1 MIAIE
6 ITKQVRLN
14 NFVYP
19 IYGLSFLHQRYQ
31 KFHTTVYYIC
41 N

>member
-1 MIAIE
+1 LLSQFQTQYDTFIIVIATE

-14 NFVYP
+14 NNFVYP
-19 IYGLSFLHQRYQ
+19 SLAYHF
-31 KFHTTVYYIC
+31 C